1 MWWGPTQRSWTK
13 KKGRGFVALGW
24 AATQTVRF
32 SLGGLQQVELSDVHN
47 TASSCSNQS
56 NIFFFR
62 ASSLFF
68 PLWTL
73 VSWVYNFLFSAALP
87 CFFLPPSPSL
97 PVWTCKLHLAACS
110 LLLLP
115 QLTPILIKLLLPPPP
130 LSVWA
135 FSTHARLLLKMEPL
149 TCIGNGK
156 KNKQKNPLTL
166 STTYYKWGY
175 VPGVFLNVPLQIGV
189 STMWI
194 RR

>member
-1 MWWGPTQRSWTK
+1 MCTTLPAPVPIK
-13 KKGRGFVALGW
+13 
-24 AATQTVRF
+24 ATF
-32 SLGGLQQVELSDVHN
+32 
-47 TASSCSNQS
+47 
-56 NIFFFR
+56 FFFR

-156 KNKQKNPLTL
+156 KNKQKKSPDFVHHLL
-166 STTYYKWGY
+166 Q
-175 VPGVFLNVPLQIGV
+175 VGVRPWSIFKCAATNRCQYNVN
-189 STMWI
+189 
-194 RR
+194 